1 MINDVNNEPA
11 RRERRGG
18 VGRGN
23 RVTAARA
30 EGATL
35 TDASA
40 GTSARL
46 SRALPCRLSGRR
58 LHARRLRSGVGHHG
72 GALARIADAAHVF
85 GGANLACDPAQV
97 TELARTVIAQYG
109 RLDILVNAA
118 GMNVAPRSIADGT
131 VEDWQRV
138 LATNVTGAY
147 LLTKAFLST
156 MRTQGHGT
164 VINVVSD
171 SGLRGNNFAGVAYI
185 ASKFGLRGLTEA
197 INAEE
202 RQHGIR
208 ATSIYPGEVNTPIL
222 DRRPVPPS
230 AEAREKM
237 LQPEDVA
244 ECIALAATLP
254 PRAVIED
261 LTVRPVVQDWV
272 SRR

>member
-1 MINDVNNEPA
+1 MAGTLDGKVALVTGAGSGIGRATAVRLA
-11 RRERRGG
+11 QAGATVAL
-18 VGRGN
+18 VGREAGKLEETM
-23 RVTAARA
+23 RGEPFASGAVGSVYAA
-30 EGATL
+30 
-35 TDASA
+35 DIS
-40 GTSARL
+40 
-46 SRALPCRLSGRR
+46 
-58 LHARRLRSGVGHHG
+58 
-72 GALARIADAAHVF
+72 
-85 GGANLACDPAQV
+85 DPAQV
-97 TELARTVIAQYG
+97 AELARTVIAQHG
-109 RLDILVNAA
+109 QLDILVNAA
-118 GMNVAPRSIADGT
+118 GMNVAPRSIADGS
-131 VEDWQRV
+131 VEDWHRV

-147 LLTKAFLST
+147 LLTKAFLTT